1 MILQINDHQ
10 DALVATIQVKEANL
24 TVSEKFKAELFTQ
37 IDGGSKYI
45 VVNFEEVTYVDSSF
59 LGALVS
65 ALKHAITNK
74 AEIVVAGL
82 NKDILGLFRLI
93 RLDKAFKIFDTT
105 EGALADKAK

>member
-1 MILQINDHQ
+1 MILQITNHQ

-24 TVSEKFKAELFTQ
+24 TVSDKFKAELFAR

-82 NKDILGLFRLI
+82 NKDILGLFQLI
-93 RLDKAFKIFDTT
+93 RLDKAFKIFDSP
-105 EGALADKAK
+105 GDAIANKAK